1 MATDK
6 WAQSV
11 GGHLLIPTY
20 EIFLFNGV
28 IMIGFFRTCHIGKGA
43 FSLSFFFFTFL
54 WIFLESMILTKG
66 HQRNSGDT
74 HKRQIQ
80 VQTTEQRSCPFIPG
94 SMSESFGSIASSSV
108 NGRRQLCLSPKARL
122 FRLAGKVPSKWA
134 KEGVPQL
141 IKHIKPSHSQP
152 LS

>member
-1 MATDK
+1 MG
-6 WAQSV
+6 SER

-20 EIFLFNGV
+20 KMFLFNGM
-28 IMIGFFRTCHIGKGA
+28 IMMGFFRFDQTRHIGKGA
-43 FSLSFFFFTFL
+43 FSLSLFFPTFL
-54 WIFLESMILTKG
+54 WILLGSVILAKG
-66 HQRNSGDT
+66 HQRNSRDT
-74 HKRQIQ
+74 HKRQNQ

-108 NGRRQLCLSPKARL
+108 NGRRQLCLSPKALL

-141 IKHIKPSHSQP
+141 IKHIKPSHSKP
-152 LS
+152 IS